1 MKIEQIFKNLIIANI
16 FLFIAIILSF
26 SFQNQKI
33 ILLSSSLEKGFFD
46 SVVGLIFIIFV
57 LIFYVIAIY
66 CLYNF
71 KKFGKNFF
79 LYVVIAYITCIL
91 LGKIQIVNQ
100 ISYALQYIATLTD
113 GAILTLVYFSPIK
126 EKFK

>member
-1 MKIEQIFKNLIIANI
+1 MKIQEIFKNLIIANF

-26 SFQNQKI
+26 FLDNQKV
-33 ILLSSSLEKGFFD
+33 ILLSRSLEKGFFD
-46 SVVGLIFIIFV
+46 SFIGSIIIIFV
-57 LIFYVIAIY
+57 FIFYLIAIY

-71 KKFGKNFF
+71 KKLGKKIF
-79 LYVVIAYITCIL
+79 LYVVIAYIICIL
-91 LGKIQIVNQ
+91 LGKIQIVHQ

-113 GAILTLVYFSPIK
+113 GAILTLLYFSPIK